1 MDENTTTTTA
11 PPSSKTLHMDVKAEV
26 RADALYEAALKC
38 QGLAIKVQEHR
49 IAFLRHEI
57 AMVMA
62 WADRNRLRADNRA
75 ADGGSYSAAEV
86 ARTFSTLRDG
96 LKKALD
102 ELG

>member
-11 PPSSKTLHMDVKAEV
+11 PPSSKLRMDVKAEV
-26 RADALYEAALKC
+26 RADALYESALKC

-49 IAFLRHEI
+49 ITFLRHEI

-62 WADRNRLRADNRA
+62 WADRNRLRAENRS
-75 ADGGSYSAAEV
+75 ADGGTYSAAEV

-96 LKKALD
+96 LKKALA
-102 ELG
+102 ELV